1 MECHSWITVGVHKR
15 WKIDKIKFNSQTIG
29 IIANFQRESNT
40 TLTTVKPI
48 MENVSG
54 QRQDTADNMGAE
66 ERQDMADIMGAEDMG
81 AEEGQDRATNMG
93 AEDMGAEEGQ
103 DRADNTGAEE
113 RQDRADNMGAEDMG
127 AEERQDNAD
136 MGSKDIPT
144 WVRSINPCYVDN
156 LCHSHRLGSL
166 GLSSYFVSAIIIVL
180 LAVIM
185 RKIFKP
191 TIPRNSKPIEMF

>member
-66 ERQDMADIMGAEDMG
+66 ERQDMADI
-81 AEEGQDRATNMG
+81 MG